1 MMTDWT
7 MSFEGWLWMAAWVV
21 VLVVAVW
28 LLTRSPD
35 RAAPDDPVALLRA
48 RLARGEITPEEFERT
63 RTLLESSPRGGAR

>member
-1 MMTDWT
+1 MMTGWT

-21 VLVVAVW
+21 VLVAAVW

-35 RAAPDDPVALLRA
+35 QAPQDDPVALLRA

-63 RTLLESSPRGGAR
+63 RSLLESSPRSGA